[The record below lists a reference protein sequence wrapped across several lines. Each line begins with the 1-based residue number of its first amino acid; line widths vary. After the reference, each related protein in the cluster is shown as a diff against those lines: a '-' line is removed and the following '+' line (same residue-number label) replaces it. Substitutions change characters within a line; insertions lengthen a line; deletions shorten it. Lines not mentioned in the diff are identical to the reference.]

1 MSKVEKEILATA
13 MVPGLEASL
22 AAACSMLHRA
32 ILLQVSL
39 MGSGP
44 PHAHGALEAD
54 WPLHGLSGVN
64 DAIHLIKACNIVP
77 SSCR

>member
-32 ILLQVSL
+32 NLLQVSL

-44 PHAHGALEAD
+44 PHAHGALE
-54 WPLHGLSGVN
+54 PRCTVSGVD
-64 DAIHLIKACNIVP
+64 DAIH
-77 SSCR
+77 